1 MCVEFVSTAR
11 PPRRVPKVK
20 RQRRYGSRGG
30 FEHRVAVS
38 QEVHRLYAAGPRSL
52 KSTVLIVAVGEYC
65 CDPPVECGGDVFCSG
80 STHEVLRLRR
90 LRFLRSGGPFTDGVR
105 RPQTRAGYATGAAAP
120 SAVPAARGGGRACG
134 SDVGGGLRGR
144 GLGELGAHNPRGG
157 NNLSNPRVPVGR
169 YRVSTTLGFSLK
181 PLVLMAPLWGAAS
194 GSRYRTRLARTPCLW
209 RILR

>member
-1 MCVEFVSTAR
+1 MCVEVVSTAP
-11 PPRRVPKVK
+11 PPRRVPESN
-20 RQRRYGSRGG
+20 RRHRHGSPGGLEQR
-30 FEHRVAVS
+30 AAS
-38 QEVHRLYAAGPRSL
+38 QETHRPYAAGPRSL
-52 KSTVLIVAVGEYC
+52 KLTVLVVAVGEYC

-134 SDVGGGLRGR
+134 SHVGGGLRGR

-181 PLVLMAPLWGAAS
+181 PLVLMAPLWGAPS